1 MPYFSFS
8 IKKNFLA
15 NYSNDKIDSF
25 KKLKLNTKYYS
36 KNTRIWKVFNNLD
49 KSNFN
54 SLIKEKRTK
63 IFSIDESI
71 LFFLPPNIGLGDAI
85 EYGLSIK
92 SILINKNYKKI
103 GVAFTEEYKLVFE
116 KYFNIK
122 NTYDYFISEEEYL
135 KNKTIFHFTLQINE
149 LKFQK
154 YNKEDKEININK
166 FFNVKEYRNTKIQK
180 VKKFNTISIFPI
192 SKSPIR
198 TMPINLI
205 NKLILELSRKYKLE
219 ILLDPNS
226 DISNFIEKNIII
238 NKNTKIIKPNILSE
252 FLKYLENIDFG
263 IFMDSG
269 PIHVAKI
276 LGLQG
281 ILVVSS
287 VDKKKLLNK
296 FNSITAVDNNYKS
309 NYCSSPCGL
318 VNLFNY
324 SNNVGCYDS
333 LQLKKNKFLEIK
345 NLKNLQRGSLKK
357 NYQNFIINP
366 VNCLKK
372 IDCKK
377 IVKLVERINK

>member
-1 MPYFSFS
+1 
-8 IKKNFLA
+8 
-15 NYSNDKIDSF
+15 
-25 KKLKLNTKYYS
+25 
-36 KNTRIWKVFNNLD
+36 
-49 KSNFN
+49 
-54 SLIKEKRTK
+54 
-63 IFSIDESI
+63 
-71 LFFLPPNIGLGDAI
+71 
-85 EYGLSIK
+85 
-92 SILINKNYKKI
+92 
-103 GVAFTEEYKLVFE
+103 
-116 KYFNIK
+116 
-122 NTYDYFISEEEYL
+122 
-135 KNKTIFHFTLQINE
+135 
-149 LKFQK
+149 
-154 YNKEDKEININK
+154 
-166 FFNVKEYRNTKIQK
+166 
-180 VKKFNTISIFPI
+180 
-192 SKSPIR
+192 
-198 TMPINLI
+198 MPINLI